1 MRQPLKKMVPTGAA
15 VVVMMSFAAPAM
27 AQDYSYSSDSAYSQ
41 YSSTYGDPEE
51 DTGGNMVIDRLAYF
65 IDEWF

>member
-1 MRQPLKKMVPTGAA
+1 MRQSVKKMMLTGAA
-15 VVVMMSFAAPAM
+15 VVVMMSFSAPAM
-27 AQDYSYSSDSAYSQ
+27 AQDYSADSAYSP

-65 IDEWF
+65 LDEWF